1 MLKYEPIV
9 KTGMKFYTKKAME
22 DKTKKIIL
30 RKNGNGRLATQKLL
44 FCLVKLI
51 AYLFL

>member
-9 KTGMKFYTKKAME
+9 KTGMKFYTKKVMV
-22 DKTKKIIL
+22 DKTKMNIL